1 MLTGDFGNI
10 PIITVFLDDPEPS
23 DEPFDPTEIDQP
35 VKQFMIPQE
44 KDQEFI
50 IYSLGYL
57 LFSKRMYVFD
67 GEVREG
73 YVESLL
79 RGCETITDELLSAG
93 MIGMVFRK
101 PNDPTHRTIWETYPS
116 RTSDTSLLQKLVE
129 EKLSGSFKI
138 INPPCPF
145 PNLAK

>member
-1 MLTGDFGNI
+1 MSPRVECSVLTGDFGNI

-101 PNDPTHRTIWETYPS
+101 PNDP
-116 RTSDTSLLQKLVE
+116 
-129 EKLSGSFKI
+129 
-138 INPPCPF
+138 
-145 PNLAK
+145 